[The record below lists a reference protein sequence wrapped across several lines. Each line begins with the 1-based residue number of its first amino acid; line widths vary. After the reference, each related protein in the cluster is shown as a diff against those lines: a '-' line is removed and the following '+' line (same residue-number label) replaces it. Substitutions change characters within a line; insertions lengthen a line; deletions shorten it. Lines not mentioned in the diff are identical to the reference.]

1 MERKHAALVERP
13 GVTLARR
20 FIRLGAS
27 TLAALVI
34 WSCSSGGETG
44 GPPASSP
51 TSVAVSTFTIRA
63 VNGSPDAGAVDVYVY
78 TTTGSQPATPIVAN
92 LAYPGISAYVPLPT
106 GPYTVSVDRAGTT
119 VQLLTEQL
127 SNTSVAGAQ
136 ETVVL
141 GGEAGQS
148 TLTFDNFSEPAVTAG
163 TSALLF
169 HIASPVLQAQLPNVG
184 GGVYTAASSAAPA
197 AAATTQIFDF
207 EPPATVNG
215 VSPTAAPATDASVVG
230 GEFYAEP
237 IPATYP
243 ASLGLAVG
251 TPSTAGTALAS
262 VSAYAT
268 LGGLAATLNATGSG
282 DPKLA
287 QMLAAD
293 TANTVPSGGHISV
306 FAVDSITSSPS
317 ILIGTLDP

>member
-1 MERKHAALVERP
+1 M
-13 GVTLARR
+13 
-20 FIRLGAS
+20 
-27 TLAALVI
+27 
-34 WSCSSGGETG
+34 
-44 GPPASSP
+44 
-51 TSVAVSTFTIRA
+51 STFTIRA

-127 SNTSVAGAQ
+127 SDTSVAGAQ
-136 ETVVL
+136 ETVVI

-148 TLTFDNFSEPAVTAG
+148 TLTLDNFAEPAVTAG

-169 HIASPVLQAQLPNVG
+169 HIASPVLQAQLPTIG
-184 GGVYTAASSAAPA
+184 GGVYAASSSAAPA
-197 AAATTQIFDF
+197 ASATTQIFDY

-215 VSPTAAPATDASVVG
+215 VAPTAAPATDAGVVG
-230 GEFYAEP
+230 GEFYAAP
-237 IPATYP
+237 IPSTYP
-243 ASLGLAVG
+243 TPLGLAVG
-251 TPSTAGTALAS
+251 TPSTTGTALAA

-268 LGGLAATLNATGSG
+268 LSGAAAALTTSGSG

-287 QMLAAD
+287 QTLAAD
-293 TANTVPSGGHISV
+293 SANTVPAGGHISV
-306 FAVDSITSSPS
+306 FAVDSITSSPA